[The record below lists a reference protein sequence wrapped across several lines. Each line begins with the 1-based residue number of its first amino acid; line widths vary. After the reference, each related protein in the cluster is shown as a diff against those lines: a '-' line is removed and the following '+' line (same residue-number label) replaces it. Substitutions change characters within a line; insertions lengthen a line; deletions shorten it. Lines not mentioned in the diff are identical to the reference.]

1 MWIRDDWDVMD
12 EEKQHRTVTI
22 TLNEY
27 RALQRESAGHDSEV
41 AKKDKEIYELRRKV
55 ESLTKALAKA
65 REVVTPEDDGWEE

>member
-12 EEKQHRTVTI
+12 EEKQHRTVEI

-27 RALQRESAGHDSEV
+27 RTLQRESAGHDREI
-41 AKKDKEIYELRRKV
+41 AKRDKEIYELQRKV